1 MSDSSVNTSV
11 ESASVPTSSS
21 SPNSHA
27 APSNPNSNSNPSSNS
42 NSNSNPNANANKA
55 ARTNVKNP
63 DAPRPYKCP
72 LCSKAFY
79 RLEHQ
84 TRHIRTHTGEKPHA
98 CTYPGCLKRFSR
110 SDELTRHA
118 RIHTNGSSRRNNA
131 LANSANAKPF
141 DPSSSLHPTPDPSSV
156 TSYNSSNNL
165 PALSLPN
172 AQTYN
177 SPIPQI
183 GVTYASVPNPVST
196 VPVAFPYPCPVS
208 SSASTQPQHA
218 FVPTYN
224 TTNQPVGAPIYHQP
238 QPTAF
243 DSLRANYPRA
253 PAPPSA
259 LPGYPQKSESDT
271 NLSSMNEMYLL
282 ASAAANQL
290 DSAAGAPSNSM
301 YNTSPKQPI
310 PDSSSASLP
319 SLSSFASPT
328 KFPNSLGNPPPS
340 SSESS
345 PNHAGL
351 PASRSFANGFP
362 LKQPNASFYSGASSH
377 TPYLPPRSSSSTS
390 LHSMYSF
397 VPSTHA
403 PPSLRYAHYNHAPYS
418 RPSISAN
425 EEEPFS
431 GSDFAYNRYQR
442 RSRPGSPCSTAPS
455 SPTFSIRSFSPTPDV
470 TPLMTPAH
478 SPKLRPTDPD
488 SSFVQLPTIRSLS
501 LRPSQPPVIPPLEC
515 DPNSLSS
522 STPSSAAVSRTPSS
536 VSLSGLSSAS
546 AGAKPSNASNVGPVR
561 ISSNRRIRKISSSS
575 RLSVNNLLSASP
587 PSPASA
593 SSAKSSYTMPPAF
606 SIGPLTPL
614 TKQ

>member
-1 MSDSSVNTSV
+1 MSNNPSNTAD
-11 ESASVPTSSS
+11 ESASVAASSS
-21 SPNSHA
+21 SPNY
-27 APSNPNSNSNPSSNS
+27 
-42 NSNSNPNANANKA
+42 NAHSTTNKY
-55 ARTNVKNP
+55 ARPNVKNP

-98 CTYPGCLKRFSR
+98 CTFPGCFKRFSR

-118 RIHTNGSSRRNNA
+118 RIHTNGNSRRNNA
-131 LANSANAKPF
+131 MANSINVKPF
-141 DPSSSLHPTPDPSSV
+141 EPTPVNQSDPSSIASFNH
-156 TSYNSSNNL
+156 SNNNSTSVPMPNTQPYN
-165 PALSLPN
+165 PA
-172 AQTYN
+172 
-177 SPIPQI
+177 IPQI
-183 GVTYASVPNPVST
+183 GVTYAPVSNPVSSL
-196 VPVAFPYPCPVS
+196 PVAFPYPFPVA

-224 TTNQPVGAPIYHQP
+224 TTHQPVGVPVYNRPAAS
-238 QPTAF
+238 AF
-243 DSLRANYPRA
+243 DSLRANCA
-253 PAPPSA
+253 DVHSSSV
-259 LPGYPQKSESDT
+259 PQKSESDT
-271 NLSSMNEMYLL
+271 NLSSMNEMYIL

-290 DSAAGAPSNSM
+290 DSAAGAPNAIYNS
-301 YNTSPKQPI
+301 SPKQAI
-310 PDSSSASLP
+310 PDPSSSSLP
-319 SLSSFASPT
+319 SLSNLTSPS
-328 KFPNSLGNPPPS
+328 KFSNPLGNLPPS
-340 SSESS
+340 SSDSS
-345 PNHAGL
+345 PSHGA
-351 PASRSFANGFP
+351 PASNRAFVNGPP
-362 LKQPNASFYSGASSH
+362 LKQPNSSFYSGASSH

-390 LHSMYSF
+390 LHSMYSL
-397 VPSTHA
+397 VPSSHA
-403 PPSLRYAHYNHAPYS
+403 PPSLRYAHYNYLPYS
-418 RPSISAN
+418 RPSVSGN
-425 EEEPFS
+425 GEEEPFS
-431 GSDFAYNRYQR
+431 GSDFNHYRYQR

-478 SPKLRPTDPD
+478 SPKMRAAD
-488 SSFVQLPTIRSLS
+488 SDTSFVQLPSIRSLS

-536 VSLSGLSSAS
+536 ASLSALSNVST
-546 AGAKPSNASNVGPVR
+546 GAKPSNASNVGPVR

-593 SSAKSSYTMPPAF
+593 SSTKSSHTMPPAF

-614 TKQ
+614 TKP

>member
-1 MSDSSVNTSV
+1 MPNFSADTTI
-11 ESASVPTSSS
+11 ESTSVPTSSS
-21 SPNSHA
+21 SPNSH
-27 APSNPNSNSNPSSNS
+27 PVSSNT
-42 NSNSNPNANANKA
+42 NFNKA

-98 CTYPGCLKRFSR
+98 CTFPGCLKRFSR

-118 RIHTNGSSRRNNA
+118 RIHTNGSSRRNNV
-131 LANSANAKPF
+131 LANSANAKAFEPASSF
-141 DPSSSLHPTPDPSSV
+141 HHPHDPSSTTP
-156 TSYNSSNNL
+156 YNSSNNL
-165 PALSLPN
+165 PGVPLSN

-177 SPIPQI
+177 PSIPHV
-183 GVTYASVPNPVST
+183 GVTYASVNNPVPT
-196 VPVAFPYPCPVS
+196 VPVAFPYPFPVS
-208 SSASTQPQHA
+208 SSASTQPQQA

-224 TTNQPVGAPIYHQP
+224 TTHQPVGAPVYSQLQP
-238 QPTAF
+238 SAF
-243 DSLRANYPRA
+243 DSLRANCPNA

-290 DSAAGAPSNSM
+290 DLAAAPPSNAVHS
-301 YNTSPKQPI
+301 TSPKQQISDP
-310 PDSSSASLP
+310 SSASLP
-319 SLSSFASPT
+319 PLSSLTSPS
-328 KFPNSLGNPPPS
+328 KVSNSNPPGNPPPS

-345 PNHAGL
+345 PNHTGL
-351 PASRSFANGFP
+351 PVNRSFANGFP
-362 LKQPNASFYSGASSH
+362 SKQHNASFYSGASSH

-418 RPSISAN
+418 RPGVYGN
-425 EEEPFS
+425 GEEEPFS
-431 GSDFAYNRYQR
+431 GSDFAYSRYQR

-470 TPLMTPAH
+470 TPIMTPAH
-478 SPKLRPTDPD
+478 SPKLRPTD
-488 SSFVQLPTIRSLS
+488 SEASFVQLPSIRSLS

-536 VSLSGLSSAS
+536 VSLSGMSSAS
-546 AGAKPSNASNVGPVR
+546 TGAKPSNASNVGPVR